1 MAGQNR
7 STPRS
12 RNLRLAL
19 MLGLLA
25 LSFYAGFI
33 VMTGLG

>member
-1 MAGQNR
+1 VADQDR

-12 RNLRLAL
+12 RNIRLAL

-25 LSFYAGFI
+25 LSFYVGFI